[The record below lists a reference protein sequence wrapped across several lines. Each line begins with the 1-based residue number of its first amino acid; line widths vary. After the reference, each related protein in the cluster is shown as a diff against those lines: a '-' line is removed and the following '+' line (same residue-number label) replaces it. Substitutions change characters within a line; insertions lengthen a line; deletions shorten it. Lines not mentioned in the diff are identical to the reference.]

1 MAINQQSVM
10 PDILAMIATTP
21 KSLNSICASDKRF
34 PDARTV
40 YRWID
45 ADEELCQQYTRAK
58 AAQLQILA
66 DQLVDLADTDRICR
80 KVTEKADG
88 STETVTLDQTDRTKL
103 QIDTRKWL
111 LSKLDPKKY
120 GDKVEQFI
128 SGPGGGPIEA
138 AVRVEFVDTSSEGAV
153 PKEAR

>member
-1 MAINQQSVM
+1 MAIDQQSVM
-10 PDILAMIATTP
+10 PDILAAIATTP
-21 KSLNSICASDKRF
+21 SSLETICKSDKRF

-45 ADEELCQQYTRAK
+45 ADEELCQRYTRAK
-58 AAQLQILA
+58 EAQLQVLA
-66 DQLVDLADTDRICR
+66 DQLIDLADNDRICR

-111 LSKLDPKKY
+111 LSKLNPKKY

-128 SGPGGGPIEA
+128 SGPAGGPIQANVEIQF
-138 AVRVEFVDTSSEGAV
+138 VRTKNINSE
-153 PKEAR
+153 